1 MSHIAERVKAIVAE
15 HLDLDRGAIDDKAEI
30 VNDLGADSLEMVEM
44 TMLFEEELG
53 IEIPDD
59 VAERIVTI
67 NDTVM
72 LLEHWRLGAREEAGA
87 EG

>member
-15 HLDLDRGAIDDKAEI
+15 HLDLDRGAIDDNAEI

-44 TMLFEEELG
+44 TMLFEEEFG

-67 NDTVM
+67 NDAVM
-72 LLEHWRLGAREEAGA
+72 LLEHWRQGTREEAGA